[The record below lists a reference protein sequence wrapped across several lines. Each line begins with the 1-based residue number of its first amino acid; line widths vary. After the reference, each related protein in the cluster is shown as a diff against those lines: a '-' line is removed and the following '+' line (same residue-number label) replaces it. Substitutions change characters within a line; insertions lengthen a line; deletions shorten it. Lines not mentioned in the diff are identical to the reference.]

1 MALKLSDHVMYWK
14 SVRCAMGV
22 AIIAGAA
29 ALVVGWNF
37 SKAHMAHRAIPGRRA
52 QLGPLRRDRTH
63 HLRWVLGTG
72 VLILVVFVLVVH

>member
-1 MALKLSDHVMYWK
+1 MLSDGVMYWK

-29 ALVVGWNF
+29 ALIVGWHF
-37 SKAHMAHRAIPGRRA
+37 SQAHMAHRAIPGRRA

-63 HLRWVLGTG
+63 HLLRVIG
-72 VLILVVFVLVVH
+72 VLVLIVIFILIVR

>member
-1 MALKLSDHVMYWK
+1 
-14 SVRCAMGV
+14 MGV

-29 ALVVGWNF
+29 ALYVGWHF

-72 VLILVVFVLVVH
+72 VLILVIFVLVVH

>member
-1 MALKLSDHVMYWK
+1 MVSDRVMYWK

-29 ALVVGWNF
+29 ALIVGWHF
-37 SKAHMAHRAIPGRRA
+37 SQAHMAHRAIPSRRA

-63 HLRWVLGTG
+63 HLVRVIGIA
-72 VLILVVFVLVVH
+72 VLIVVILILIAR